1 MKKLISIALLL
12 ALCLSLF
19 AGCQPEV
26 PETQPQTSDLENAAT
41 FILNMYRDTDIP
53 KGEPMKAIKDF
64 EVTTV
69 YLDYT
74 VEWSVTVT
82 AGAEDA
88 VKITEGSKEGFA
100 KVDLNERPTEEVK
113 FDLIA
118 TIKDAEGNS
127 ATATLN
133 YYTPAVASAGSSA
146 AVGTVVEKPEA
157 GKPYKLGMLQ
167 GNLGVELFF
176 SGTTADKDYYLSTTE
191 TITEGADVTLE
202 EVDGGYRMFLMVE
215 DVKTYIDIY
224 QNGDYVN
231 ARFTTEPTAVF
242 TWNEEYKTL
251 TAVIG
256 EEPYYLGTYKEY
268 NTLSASKLSYAATS
282 FPSNLYTVAQ
292 QAVQTTIVEKPV
304 AGTAYKW
311 GMLQGNLGVELFFAG
326 TTANKDYYFSTT
338 EDIAAS
344 VNVTLEE
351 VDGGYRMFFMAD
363 SVKTYI
369 DIYQN
374 GDYVN
379 ARFTTEPTAVFTW
392 NEEYK
397 TLTAVIGEEP
407 YYLGTYKEYNTLSA
421 SKLSYAATS
430 FPTNLYTMS
439 GTDNSQPTVPSDDKN
454 EDEEPEESKPVE
466 NKPEESKPVETTP
479 APAPSADATPDT
491 ELTLAAAIALG
502 SSKEHDTYTEG
513 KYYVTGTID
522 EIYNTQYGNMKIKDA
537 SGNILTVYGTFSAD
551 GSTRF
556 DAMATQPAVG
566 ATVKIY
572 GIIGQYNGTAQIK
585 NGWIV
590 EQSGATTTPA
600 PAPTPSAEPACV
612 TTPEI
617 GKAYKLGLWQ
627 VNKSAVYYFTGA
639 MSGYYGATETDKALA
654 VDVYLEDAGN
664 GAFHIYFMNGT
675 TKSYLYGEASGTHL
689 NFKFGDTKG
698 VFTWNAA
705 YNTFMTTIGD
715 TVVFMG
721 TYSNYVTFGM
731 SSEDKID
738 TSYTA
743 HLYN

>member
-231 ARFTTEPTAVF
+231 ARLTTEPTAVF
-242 TWNEEYKTL
+242 TWNEEFKTL

-363 SVKTYI
+363 GVKTYI

-397 TLTAVIGEEP
+397 TLTAMVGDLA
-407 YYLGTYKEYNTLSA
+407 YYIGTYKEYNTLSA
-421 SKLSYAATS
+421 SKLEYAATS
-430 FPTNLYTMS
+430 FPTNLYTMG

-454 EDEEPEESKPVE
+454 EDEEPEET
-466 NKPEESKPVETTP
+466 KPVETTP
-479 APAPSADATPDT
+479 PAAADLSTPAGIVQAAFALQAGEALDQEVSLTGVVTKANDVNAEYGDRTVYITVEGKEIQCYALKGEVAKILVGDTITVKGIIKNYNGTVEFDKAQLVSGGTGTGETVTPPVETPVAPAEVKNGSKIVLQIVADNKYVTST
-491 ELTLAAAIALG
+491 SE
-502 SSKEHDTYTEG
+502 TYTSSSGSTKMELCLSEDKAAGMVLTVKITDGVVTFVTNDGKFLYADGTDVKLVDAEG
-513 KYYVTGTID
+513 EFTKFVLEAADGGYYIRCNTAN
-522 EIYNTQYGNMKIKDA
+522 YNGKPQYLEVY
-537 SGNILTVYGTFSAD
+537 SGYLTVYGFNSEKT
-551 GSTRF
+551 
-556 DAMATQPAVG
+556 
-566 ATVKIY
+566 
-572 GIIGQYNGTAQIK
+572 
-585 NGWIV
+585 
-590 EQSGATTTPA
+590 
-600 PAPTPSAEPACV
+600 
-612 TTPEI
+612 
-617 GKAYKLGLWQ
+617 
-627 VNKSAVYYFTGA
+627 
-639 MSGYYGATETDKALA
+639 
-654 VDVYLEDAGN
+654 
-664 GAFHIYFMNGT
+664 
-675 TKSYLYGEASGTHL
+675 YLYTFAL
-689 NFKFGDTKG
+689 L
-698 VFTWNAA
+698 AA
-705 YNTFMTTIGD
+705 
-715 TVVFMG
+715 
-721 TYSNYVTFGM
+721 
-731 SSEDKID
+731 
-738 TSYTA
+738 
-743 HLYN
+743 